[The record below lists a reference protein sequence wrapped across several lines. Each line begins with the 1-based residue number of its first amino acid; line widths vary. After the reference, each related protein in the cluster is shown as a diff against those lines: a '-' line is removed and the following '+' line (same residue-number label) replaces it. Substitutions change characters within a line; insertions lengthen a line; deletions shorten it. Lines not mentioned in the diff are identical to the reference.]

1 MHLVEFK
8 YIIDIFILYLIL
20 ERPDIMTFNNSSS
33 AQIDFT
39 QETPYISFPVLSKFP
54 FLKHGFSTRL
64 GGVSEGIFSTMNLGA
79 DTLPYVDAPAN
90 IEENYRRI
98 SKSIGFDV
106 NTIVVSHQT
115 HKTEIRVV
123 EECDR
128 GKGLF
133 IPRDYSDIDGL
144 ITNKPNIT
152 LVTKYAD
159 CVPLY
164 FVDPIKK
171 AIGLSHAGWRG
182 TVNKIAKVT
191 VEELQNHFGSNP
203 QDIIAVIGPSICV
216 DCYEIGIDT
225 AEEFMKA
232 FPDYQEARILSP
244 KENGKYLCD
253 LWAANR
259 SVLIEAGLLAENIHI
274 SGVCTS
280 CNSDLLFSHRKTQGK
295 RGSLAAFLG
304 MDIAGNLQDNL

>member
-1 MHLVEFK
+1 
-8 YIIDIFILYLIL
+8 
-20 ERPDIMTFNNSSS
+20 MTFNNNSS
-33 AQIDFT
+33 AQIDLT
-39 QETPYISFPVLSKFP
+39 IETPIITFPVLSDIP
-54 FLKHGFSTRL
+54 MIRHGFSTKL
-64 GGVSEGIFSTMNLGA
+64 GGVSEGMFATMNLGSES
-79 DTLPYVDAPAN
+79 LPYIDDPAN

-98 SKSIGFDV
+98 AKSIGFEVDTV
-106 NTIVVSHQT
+106 VVSHQT
-115 HKTEIRVV
+115 HKTDIRVV
-123 EECDR
+123 DENDR

-133 IPRDYSDIDGL
+133 VPRDYSDIDGL
-144 ITNKPNIT
+144 ITNKPNLT

-164 FVDPIKK
+164 FVDPVNK

-182 TVNKIAKVT
+182 TVSKIGKVT
-191 VEELQNHFGSNP
+191 VEAMQQNYGCNP

-216 DCYEIGIDT
+216 ECYEISEDT
-225 AEEFMKA
+225 AKKFMEA
-232 FPDYQEARILSP
+232 FAGYRAENILIL

-259 SVLIEAGLLAENIHI
+259 SVLMEAGLSPEHINI

-295 RGSLAAFLG
+295 RGSLAAFLT
-304 MDIAGNLQDNL
+304 MNN